1 MFLFGLLSYIDRNE
15 TNLDTKECL
24 FSVNEGVISLET
36 YLSWLSVSL
45 VVVIAVFCFVSF
57 LLLLHVPFVF
67 FVFPLYK
74 RLIVLH
80 YLISLL
86 KM

>member
-45 VVVIAVFCFVSF
+45 VVIAVFCFVLF
-57 LLLLHVPFVF
+57 RFCCYCMFALF
-67 FVFPLYK
+67 
-74 RLIVLH
+74 
-80 YLISLL
+80 SLFSHFINV
-86 KM
+86 